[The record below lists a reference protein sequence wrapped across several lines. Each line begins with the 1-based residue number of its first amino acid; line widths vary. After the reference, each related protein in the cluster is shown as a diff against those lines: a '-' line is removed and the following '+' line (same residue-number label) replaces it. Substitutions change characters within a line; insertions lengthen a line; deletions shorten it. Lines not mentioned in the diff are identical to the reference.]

1 MPQWRYQVINLL
13 RTAYRK
19 GELVIPDELSTG
31 GRWKARL
38 NEDFQKTWIVHFAKP
53 TKTPKQTIEYLGR
66 YITRPPLAMSR
77 LKHYDGATVTFE
89 YLDHKS
95 KKHRL
100 KTCDGMDFVA
110 RFIQHIPEK
119 GFRMIR
125 YYGFLANRVR
135 STLLPKVFALLEQK
149 QSKPDKIRYR
159 QLLIK
164 SFNLDPLICILC
176 ESVMVFSG
184 VTPGKSKWELFQH
197 HDQLAQQKIVR

>member
-1 MPQWRYQVINLL
+1 MKNLKVNPCKPAWTRMYCPL
-13 RTAYRK
+13 TTWTFAWTSRNTDLGPIIAAGAK
-19 GELVIPDELSTG
+19 MGWSQG
-31 GRWKARL
+31 GASW
-38 NEDFQKTWIVHFAKP
+38 DI
-53 TKTPKQTIEYLGR
+53 
-66 YITRPPLAMSR
+66 S
-77 LKHYDGATVTFE
+77 
-89 YLDHKS
+89 
-95 KKHRL
+95 
-100 KTCDGMDFVA
+100 
-110 RFIQHIPEK
+110 IPEK